1 MSVLKLDC
9 LIDFPD
15 IPIQNLTKHITLP
28 LLIQALELPLGIIC
42 CCIPS
47 LKPAIK
53 ESWLAYDVI
62 KNKLAMLLELNSD
75 PNKRQPLKYENQA
88 TRPQAEIIG
97 LQNVLNNNHL
107 IEFGPREHV
116 HEGDLE
122 LTRMDLNGSA
132 SEDIVHSY
140 PLQN

>member
-28 LLIQALELPLGIIC
+28 LLIQALELPLGVIC

-53 ESWLAYDVI
+53 ELWLAYDVI
-62 KNKLAMLLELNSD
+62 KNKLNSD
-75 PNKRQPLKYENQA
+75 PNKGQLLKYENQA
-88 TRPQAEIIG
+88 TRPQGEIIG
-97 LQNVLNNNHL
+97 LQNVLNDNHL
-107 IEFGPREHV
+107 IEFGLRAHV
-116 HEGDLE
+116 HEGNLE
-122 LTRMDLNGSA
+122 LIRMDLNGSA
-132 SEDIVHSY
+132 SDDIVHSY